1 MSTFGTM
8 QDRIADEIA
17 RTDLTTQIKRAI
29 QTVIRH
35 YERERFFFNENQA
48 TFTTSISQEYYQ
60 ESDFASAPSIV
71 EIDSMRVTKN
81 GSTYTLL
88 RRDFAYID
96 SIQSNSAYTGT
107 PTDYAYYNKKI
118 RLYPIPDAANVMVV
132 SHVTKPAT
140 LSATTDTNAWMT
152 EGEEMVRLKA
162 KADIYLNVIRDP
174 QEAVV
179 MEQAARMAKETVWEE
194 TVRRISSGRLR
205 PTSF

>member
-1 MSTFGTM
+1 M

-17 RTDLTTQIKRAI
+17 RTDLTDQIKRAI
-29 QTVIRH
+29 QTAIRH

-48 TFTTSISQEYYQ
+48 TFTTSIDQEYYQ
-60 ESDFASAPSIV
+60 ESDFASAPAIV
-71 EIDSMRVTKN
+71 EIDSIRITDN
-81 GSTYTLL
+81 SSTYTLI
-88 RRDFAYID
+88 RRDFGYID
-96 SIQSNSAYTGT
+96 SIQSNSSYTGT

-118 RLYPIPDAANVMVV
+118 RLYPIPDAANTVVV

-140 LSATTDTNAWMT
+140 LSATTDTNVWMT

-162 KADIYLNVIRDP
+162 KADLYLNVIRDP
-174 QEAVV
+174 QEAAI
-179 MEQAARMAKETVWEE
+179 MERAARVAKETVWEE